1 MSFYNVLE
9 VKDLKRCTVNQSGN

>member
-1 MSFYNVLE
+1 MSFDNVLE